1 MATKKALKDLK
12 CVMCLIE
19 RHCLYVARV
28 NVGKMGIRCHCD
40 CETQRER
47 KRLNAKCLQSLWPA
61 GNICVIRVPN
71 LVDNEAIKRAFTM
84 PKLK

>member
-40 CETQRER
+40 CETHKERER
-47 KRLNAKCLQSLWPA
+47 EIERQTSAKFVA
-61 GNICVIRVPN
+61 GWKYMRDSC
-71 LVDNEAIKRAFTM
+71 A
-84 PKLK
+84 